1 MPPATKRERR
11 VFLVGSWEGL
21 GTVTKIIISS
31 MATLH
36 EGNQLRLMELS
47 PLGFRELDLELTSKL
62 PSVKPN

>member
-21 GTVTKIIISS
+21 GTVTRIIISS
-31 MATLH
+31 VATLH

-47 PLGFRELDLELTSKL
+47 PPDFRELDLEPTSKL